1 MKTNPFKLMA
11 AVVMGAVLLTAF
23 QCGKEE
29 PVEVNHN
36 ARHSKCLSHTDK
48 EAKGFYSPDSAS
60 VVYDAARQHLHVTHH
75 NLAVNCG
82 TAAMEGG
89 IIVTAIRNGQTIDIY
104 DARFQGLDEAI
115 KLTGGNYA
123 HREEGNWYWTA
134 DRDADPNYAGYA
146 WYSSGG
152 GGYLGNYILCG
163 SNLAVPV
170 ALLK

>member
-89 IIVTAIRNGQTIDIY
+89 IIVSAIRNGQTIDIY
-104 DARFQGLDEAI
+104 EHEDED
-115 KLTGGNYA
+115 NPQ
-123 HREEGNWYWTA
+123 A
-134 DRDADPNYAGYA
+134 DCMCDVDNEFDLYGIEPGTYTLVFHSCYPDPLSA
-146 WYSSGG
+146 SFSF
-152 GGYLGNYILCG
+152 
-163 SNLAVPV
+163 
-170 ALLK
+170 

>member
-1 MKTNPFKLMA
+1 MA

-48 EAKGFYSPDSAS
+48 DAKGFYTPDSAS

-82 TAAMEGG
+82 TAAMVGG

-104 DARFQGLDEAI
+104 EHED
-115 KLTGGNYA
+115 
-123 HREEGNWYWTA
+123 EGNPQA
-134 DRDADPNYAGYA
+134 DCMCDVDNEFDL
-146 WYSSGG
+146 YSIEPGTYTLVFHSC
-152 GGYLGNYILCG
+152 YPEPL
-163 SNLAVPV
+163 V
-170 ALLK
+170 ASFSF